1 MSRGRGRGNSD
12 GASANPSAVRR
23 PEPAQNGHLQVNH
36 ILLSIIYRAICV
48 HLWWI
53 KLTVEQIVNM
63 TLFWFAHDFATFTV
77 LKQIMFEVKWSFPR

>member
-36 ILLSIIYRAICV
+36 ILLSIIYYSCDLCTPLMNQINRRTNCQYDPFLICAR
-48 HLWWI
+48 
-53 KLTVEQIVNM
+53 
-63 TLFWFAHDFATFTV
+63 FCYFYR
-77 LKQIMFEVKWSFPR
+77 FEANHV

>member
-48 HLWWI
+48 HL
-53 KLTVEQIVNM
+53 
-63 TLFWFAHDFATFTV
+63 
-77 LKQIMFEVKWSFPR
+77 